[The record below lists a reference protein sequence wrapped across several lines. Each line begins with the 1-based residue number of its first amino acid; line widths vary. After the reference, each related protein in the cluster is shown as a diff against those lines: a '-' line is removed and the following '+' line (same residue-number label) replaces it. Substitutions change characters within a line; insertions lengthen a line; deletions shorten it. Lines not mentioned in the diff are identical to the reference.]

1 MKKSNKVAVLAA
13 LTLAFSAFASSQ
25 VVFSVVKIPGSN
37 PNSLI
42 AINNNGQVM
51 VNSGTGNS
59 YHVATW
65 GLSSGT
71 ESLGLPV
78 TNSGGAS
85 INDLAAVAGTGD
97 PDNSG
102 AFQAFVWEPG
112 TGIQWLGSLGGDLSA
127 ASGVNDAGEVVG
139 LSYTATYS
147 QHAFLWTQAGGMQD
161 LTPDLTSTSGGT
173 AVAINASNQVVGYYF
188 PNGAANTLG
197 FLWTQANGFQS
208 LGGPGTLAFAIN
220 DSQTIV
226 GQSLFAN
233 GNAHAYSWT
242 QTAGVTDLGTLG
254 GSESSALSVNNK
266 GWIVGTSLTTSTK
279 NLLHGFLWTP
289 SAGMLDF
296 MTVAG
301 LSPAVEPYSVQVND
315 FGVIAISSNK
325 GDEVLVPKMI
335 GTISSSA
342 NPSVLGTSVTFTAS
356 ISSIAGPPPD
366 GEAVEFVVGGVAVG
380 SATMRGG
387 VAQFTTSALST
398 GTHAV
403 VAKYSGDAN
412 YLSATYTAVTQKVN
426 K

>member
-1 MKKSNKVAVLAA
+1 
-13 LTLAFSAFASSQ
+13 
-25 VVFSVVKIPGSN
+25 
-37 PNSLI
+37 
-42 AINNNGQVM
+42 
-51 VNSGTGNS
+51 
-59 YHVATW
+59 
-65 GLSSGT
+65 
-71 ESLGLPV
+71 
-78 TNSGGAS
+78 
-85 INDLAAVAGTGD
+85 
-97 PDNSG
+97 
-102 AFQAFVWEPG
+102 
-112 TGIQWLGSLGGDLSA
+112 
-127 ASGVNDAGEVVG
+127 
-139 LSYTATYS
+139 
-147 QHAFLWTQAGGMQD
+147 
-161 LTPDLTSTSGGT
+161 
-173 AVAINASNQVVGYYF
+173 VVGYYF

-412 YLSATYTAVTQKVN
+412 YLPASYTAVTQKVN